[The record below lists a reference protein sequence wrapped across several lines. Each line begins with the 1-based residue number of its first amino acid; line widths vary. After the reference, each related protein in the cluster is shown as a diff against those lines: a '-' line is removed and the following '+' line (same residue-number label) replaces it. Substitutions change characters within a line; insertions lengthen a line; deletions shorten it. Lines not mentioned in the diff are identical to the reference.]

1 MKAGVIESLS
11 QRLDTLEKMFIGQTL
26 VTRQLLSAIRE
37 LNPSQTAKS
46 SENLE
51 QLADCGSSK
60 PLEALNTEIAGLKRD
75 LLQAS
80 PAASEH
86 GAGSSGKRQRLNSNH
101 SNSPRS
107 YHPEPSFSSPG
118 GEYHP
123 NSSRNGRRST
133 IVDLL
138 DCEDYSLPPPD
149 LVDILVHLYFD
160 IIHPWIP
167 ILHKTSFLRR
177 LESTA
182 KRPELSTI
190 LHAIV
195 AATVRFSADKRLE
208 RKEVRDRYV
217 QISRQTVI
225 LKSMEMFSVENLQAL
240 VIIAFNT
247 VSFALPQFIGFPY
260 SIVYGADIYCVWYRL
275 VQEEAQNHGL

>member
-1 MKAGVIESLS
+1 VIESLS

-37 LNPSQTAKS
+37 LNPNLGPKS
-46 SENLE
+46 PGNLA
-51 QLADCGSSK
+51 QLSDCGSPSK
-60 PLEALNTEIAGLKRD
+60 PLDLLTAEISGLKRE

-80 PAASEH
+80 SPATS
-86 GAGSSGKRQRLNSNH
+86 GSGVSAKRQRLNNH
-101 SNSPRS
+101 HDVSPRS
-107 YHPEPSFSSPG
+107 YQQPTSDPELSQQ
-118 GEYHP
+118 
-123 NSSRNGRRST
+123 RRPT

-138 DCEDYSLPPPD
+138 DCEDSSLPPAD

-160 IIHPWIP
+160 LIHPWIP

-177 LESTA
+177 LESVTT
-182 KRPELSTI
+182 RPALSTI

-208 RKEVRDRYV
+208 RKEVRDRYFR
-217 QISRQTVI
+217 ISRQTVI

-240 VIIAFNT
+240 VIIAFDT
-247 VSFALPQFIGFPY
+247 VSLTNP
-260 SIVYGADIYCVWYRL
+260 S
-275 VQEEAQNHGL
+275 